1 VANPPA
7 RRIAPAAPPQRRRQ
21 RGEGRSATAPGGDDD
36 FDALYGGAGNTGN
49 AAAYDPW
56 EPFNRKVHTFNNA
69 VDRGVARPLATAYTH
84 VVPRF
89 ARTGVSNF
97 FSNLRAPVTIT
108 NQLLQGRGADA
119 WDSLGRF
126 LMNSTLGIGGLFDP
140 ASKAMVPRRNE
151 DFGQTLGAWGWRR
164 SRYVELPFFG
174 PRTVRDVFG
183 LAGDIPLSPI
193 RRIEEDKIRIGLQ
206 GLQLV
211 DTRAQLL
218 AIDDC
223 ATPPWTSTRW
233 CAMRG
238 CSAATTRSR
247 TICAASAT
255 AATTMPIRR
264 SRSMRC
270 RCRSGPTESCQRRM
284 KNPASAGFS
293 LAVGANPWLGRPGS
307 GRQRGLDGLAQARV
321 VGGHV
326 RGEAGDDLAVAAD
339 QELLEV
345 PQHRR
350 RRWIGI
356 SLLARRSRS
365 GPSPIDCGC
374 AAVSCWYSGWVS
386 SPATL
391 ILENIG
397 KLTS

>member
-1 VANPPA
+1 MNVVRTFPLIVLAVALTACAGKPA
-7 RRIAPAAPPQRRRQ
+7 RSDAPAASTVVPASTIAEASAPTADAATVDAAPAAAVVAAPAPATPPSAPA
-21 RGEGRSATAPGGDDD
+21 RSADTDAAKAAAATAPGGDDD
-36 FDALYGGAGNTGN
+36 FDALYGGAGNTGS

-69 VDRGVARPLATAYTH
+69 VDRGIARPLATAYTH

-218 AIDDC
+218 AIDNLRD
-223 ATPPWTSTRW
+223 
-233 CAMRG
+233 
-238 CSAATTRSR
+238 
-247 TICAASAT
+247 T
-255 AATTMPIRR
+255 AVDEYSLVRDAWM
-264 SRSMRC
+264 
-270 RCRSGPTESCQRRM
+270 QRRNYQIENDLRS
-284 KNPASAGFS
+284 KRDRGHDD
-293 LAVGANPWLGRPGS
+293 AN
-307 GRQRGLDGLAQARV
+307 
-321 VGGHV
+321 
-326 RGEAGDDLAVAAD
+326 
-339 QELLEV
+339 
-345 PQHRR
+345 
-350 RRWIGI
+350 
-356 SLLARRSRS
+356 
-365 GPSPIDCGC
+365 SPIPVD
-374 AAVSCWYSGWVS
+374 AMPMPNWS
-386 SPATL
+386 
-391 ILENIG
+391 N
-397 KLTS
+397 

>member
-1 VANPPA
+1 MNVVRTFPLIVLATALTACAGKPA
-7 RRIAPAAPPQRRRQ
+7 HSDAPAASTVVPASTIAEASAPTADTATVDAAPATAVVAAPAPATPPSAPA
-21 RGEGRSATAPGGDDD
+21 RSADTDAARAAAATAPGGDDD
-36 FDALYGGAGNTGN
+36 FDALYGGAGNTGS

-69 VDRGVARPLATAYTH
+69 VDRGIARPLATAYTH

-206 GLQLV
+206 GMQLV

-218 AIDDC
+218 AIDDL
-223 ATPPWTSTRW
+223 RD
-233 CAMRG
+233 
-238 CSAATTRSR
+238 
-247 TICAASAT
+247 T
-255 AATTMPIRR
+255 AVDEYSLVRDAWM
-264 SRSMRC
+264 
-270 RCRSGPTESCQRRM
+270 QRRNYQIENDLRS
-284 KNPASAGFS
+284 KRDRGHDD
-293 LAVGANPWLGRPGS
+293 AN
-307 GRQRGLDGLAQARV
+307 
-321 VGGHV
+321 
-326 RGEAGDDLAVAAD
+326 
-339 QELLEV
+339 
-345 PQHRR
+345 
-350 RRWIGI
+350 
-356 SLLARRSRS
+356 
-365 GPSPIDCGC
+365 SPIPVD
-374 AAVSCWYSGWVS
+374 AMPMPQW
-386 SPATL
+386 TH
-391 ILENIG
+391 
-397 KLTS
+397 

>member
-1 VANPPA
+1 MNVVRTFPLIVLATALTACAGKPA
-7 RRIAPAAPPQRRRQ
+7 RSDAPAASTVVPASTIAEASAATADTATVDAAPATAVVAAPAPATPPSAPA
-21 RGEGRSATAPGGDDD
+21 RSADTDAARAAAATAPGGDDD
-36 FDALYGGAGNTGN
+36 FDALYGGAGNTGS

-69 VDRGVARPLATAYTH
+69 VDRGIARPLATAYTH

-218 AIDDC
+218 AIDDL
-223 ATPPWTSTRW
+223 RD
-233 CAMRG
+233 
-238 CSAATTRSR
+238 
-247 TICAASAT
+247 T
-255 AATTMPIRR
+255 AVDEYSLVRDAWM
-264 SRSMRC
+264 
-270 RCRSGPTESCQRRM
+270 QRRNYQIENDLRS
-284 KNPASAGFS
+284 KRDRGHDD
-293 LAVGANPWLGRPGS
+293 AN
-307 GRQRGLDGLAQARV
+307 
-321 VGGHV
+321 
-326 RGEAGDDLAVAAD
+326 
-339 QELLEV
+339 
-345 PQHRR
+345 
-350 RRWIGI
+350 
-356 SLLARRSRS
+356 
-365 GPSPIDCGC
+365 SPIPVD
-374 AAVSCWYSGWVS
+374 AMPMPQW
-386 SPATL
+386 TH
-391 ILENIG
+391 
-397 KLTS
+397 

>member
-1 VANPPA
+1 MNVVRTFPLILLATLTACAGKPA
-7 RRIAPAAPPQRRRQ
+7 RSDAPVASTVVAASTVAEAPAATADTGGADATPAAAAATPPAPSAPSPAASAH
-21 RGEGRSATAPGGDDD
+21 GAETSAAKTATATAAGGEDD
-36 FDALYGGAGNTGN
+36 FDALYGGTGTTSS

-183 LAGDIPLSPI
+183 LAGDIPLSPM

-218 AIDDC
+218 AIDDL
-223 ATPPWTSTRW
+223 RD
-233 CAMRG
+233 
-238 CSAATTRSR
+238 
-247 TICAASAT
+247 T
-255 AATTMPIRR
+255 AVDEYALVRDAWM
-264 SRSMRC
+264 
-270 RCRSGPTESCQRRM
+270 QRRNYQIENDLRS
-284 KNPASAGFS
+284 KRDRGHDA
-293 LAVGANPWLGRPGS
+293 AN
-307 GRQRGLDGLAQARV
+307 
-321 VGGHV
+321 
-326 RGEAGDDLAVAAD
+326 
-339 QELLEV
+339 
-345 PQHRR
+345 
-350 RRWIGI
+350 
-356 SLLARRSRS
+356 
-365 GPSPIDCGC
+365 SPIPVD
-374 AAVSCWYSGWVS
+374 AMPMPQW
-386 SPATL
+386 TH
-391 ILENIG
+391 
-397 KLTS
+397 

>member
-1 VANPPA
+1 MPAKPARSDAPVASTVVAASTVAEAPVATADTGGADATPVAAAATPPA
-7 RRIAPAAPPQRRRQ
+7 PSAPSPAASAH
-21 RGEGRSATAPGGDDD
+21 GAETSAAKTATATAAGGDDD
-36 FDALYGGAGNTGN
+36 FDALYGGTGTTSS

-89 ARTGVSNF
+89 ARTGISNF

-193 RRIEEDKIRIGLQ
+193 RRVEEDKIRIGLQ

-218 AIDDC
+218 AIDDL
-223 ATPPWTSTRW
+223 RD
-233 CAMRG
+233 
-238 CSAATTRSR
+238 
-247 TICAASAT
+247 T
-255 AATTMPIRR
+255 AVDEYALVRDAWM
-264 SRSMRC
+264 
-270 RCRSGPTESCQRRM
+270 QRRNYQIENDLRS
-284 KNPASAGFS
+284 KRDRGHDD
-293 LAVGANPWLGRPGS
+293 AN
-307 GRQRGLDGLAQARV
+307 
-321 VGGHV
+321 
-326 RGEAGDDLAVAAD
+326 
-339 QELLEV
+339 
-345 PQHRR
+345 
-350 RRWIGI
+350 
-356 SLLARRSRS
+356 
-365 GPSPIDCGC
+365 SPIPVD
-374 AAVSCWYSGWVS
+374 AMPMPQW
-386 SPATL
+386 TH
-391 ILENIG
+391 
-397 KLTS
+397 

>member
-1 VANPPA
+1 MNVVRTFPLIVLATALTACAGKPA
-7 RRIAPAAPPQRRRQ
+7 RSDAPAASTVVPASTIAEASAPTADAATVDAAPAAAVVAAAAPATPPSAPA
-21 RGEGRSATAPGGDDD
+21 RSADTDAARAAAATAPGGDDD
-36 FDALYGGAGNTGN
+36 FDALYGGAGNTGS

-69 VDRGVARPLATAYTH
+69 VDRGIARPLATAYTH

-218 AIDDC
+218 AIDNLRD
-223 ATPPWTSTRW
+223 
-233 CAMRG
+233 
-238 CSAATTRSR
+238 
-247 TICAASAT
+247 T
-255 AATTMPIRR
+255 AVDEYSLVRDAWM
-264 SRSMRC
+264 
-270 RCRSGPTESCQRRM
+270 QRRNYQIENDLRS
-284 KNPASAGFS
+284 KRDRGHDD
-293 LAVGANPWLGRPGS
+293 AN
-307 GRQRGLDGLAQARV
+307 
-321 VGGHV
+321 
-326 RGEAGDDLAVAAD
+326 
-339 QELLEV
+339 
-345 PQHRR
+345 
-350 RRWIGI
+350 
-356 SLLARRSRS
+356 
-365 GPSPIDCGC
+365 SPIPVD
-374 AAVSCWYSGWVS
+374 AMPMPNWS
-386 SPATL
+386 
-391 ILENIG
+391 N
-397 KLTS
+397 

>member
-1 VANPPA
+1 MNVVRTFPLIVLATALTACAGKPA
-7 RRIAPAAPPQRRRQ
+7 RSDAPAASTVVPASTITEASAATADTATVDAAPATAVVAAPAPATPPSAPA
-21 RGEGRSATAPGGDDD
+21 RSADTDAARAAAATAPGGDDD
-36 FDALYGGAGNTGN
+36 FDALYGGAGNTGS

-69 VDRGVARPLATAYTH
+69 VDRGIARPLATAYTH

-206 GLQLV
+206 GMQLV

-218 AIDDC
+218 AIDDL
-223 ATPPWTSTRW
+223 RD
-233 CAMRG
+233 
-238 CSAATTRSR
+238 
-247 TICAASAT
+247 T
-255 AATTMPIRR
+255 AVDEYSLVRDAWM
-264 SRSMRC
+264 
-270 RCRSGPTESCQRRM
+270 QRRNYQIENDLRS
-284 KNPASAGFS
+284 KRERGHDD
-293 LAVGANPWLGRPGS
+293 AN
-307 GRQRGLDGLAQARV
+307 
-321 VGGHV
+321 
-326 RGEAGDDLAVAAD
+326 
-339 QELLEV
+339 
-345 PQHRR
+345 
-350 RRWIGI
+350 
-356 SLLARRSRS
+356 
-365 GPSPIDCGC
+365 SPIPVD
-374 AAVSCWYSGWVS
+374 AMPMPQW
-386 SPATL
+386 TH
-391 ILENIG
+391 
-397 KLTS
+397 

>member
-1 VANPPA
+1 MNVVRTFPLILLATALTACAGKPARSDAPVASTVVAASTVAEAPVATADTGGADATPVAAEATPPA
-7 RRIAPAAPPQRRRQ
+7 PSAPSPAASAH
-21 RGEGRSATAPGGDDD
+21 GAETSAAKTATATAAGGDDD
-36 FDALYGGAGNTGN
+36 FDALYGGTGTTSS

-89 ARTGVSNF
+89 ARTGISNF

-193 RRIEEDKIRIGLQ
+193 RRVEEDKIRIGLQ

-218 AIDDC
+218 AIDDL
-223 ATPPWTSTRW
+223 RD
-233 CAMRG
+233 
-238 CSAATTRSR
+238 
-247 TICAASAT
+247 T
-255 AATTMPIRR
+255 AVDEYALVRDAWM
-264 SRSMRC
+264 
-270 RCRSGPTESCQRRM
+270 QRRNYQIENDLRS
-284 KNPASAGFS
+284 KRDRGHDD
-293 LAVGANPWLGRPGS
+293 AN
-307 GRQRGLDGLAQARV
+307 
-321 VGGHV
+321 
-326 RGEAGDDLAVAAD
+326 
-339 QELLEV
+339 
-345 PQHRR
+345 
-350 RRWIGI
+350 
-356 SLLARRSRS
+356 
-365 GPSPIDCGC
+365 SPIPVD
-374 AAVSCWYSGWVS
+374 AMPMPQW
-386 SPATL
+386 TH
-391 ILENIG
+391 
-397 KLTS
+397 

>member
-1 VANPPA
+1 MNVIRALPLIVLATALTACAGKPA
-7 RRIAPAAPPQRRRQ
+7 RSDAPAASTVVAAGAPAEAAPADTGVTEVAPVDSPPIATAAAPPPPAT
-21 RGEGRSATAPGGDDD
+21 SADADAAKTAAATAPGGDDD
-36 FDALYGGAGNTGN
+36 FDALYGGTGNTGS

-56 EPFNRKVHTFNNA
+56 EPFNRKVHKFNNA
-69 VDRGVARPLATAYTH
+69 VDRGIARPLATAYTH

-193 RRIEEDKIRIGLQ
+193 RRIEEDKVRIGLQ

-218 AIDDC
+218 AIDDL
-223 ATPPWTSTRW
+223 RD
-233 CAMRG
+233 
-238 CSAATTRSR
+238 
-247 TICAASAT
+247 T
-255 AATTMPIRR
+255 AVDEYSLVRDAWM
-264 SRSMRC
+264 
-270 RCRSGPTESCQRRM
+270 QRRNYQIENDLRS
-284 KNPASAGFS
+284 KRDRGHDD
-293 LAVGANPWLGRPGS
+293 AN
-307 GRQRGLDGLAQARV
+307 
-321 VGGHV
+321 
-326 RGEAGDDLAVAAD
+326 
-339 QELLEV
+339 
-345 PQHRR
+345 
-350 RRWIGI
+350 
-356 SLLARRSRS
+356 
-365 GPSPIDCGC
+365 SPIPVD
-374 AAVSCWYSGWVS
+374 AMPMPNWS
-386 SPATL
+386 
-391 ILENIG
+391 N
-397 KLTS
+397 

>member
-1 VANPPA
+1 MNVVRTFPLILLATALTACAGKPARSDAPVASTVVAPGPAVEAPAATADTGVVGTAPVASVANPA
-7 RRIAPAAPPQRRRQ
+7 TPAAAAPTAAPQGAEASPPKTAAS
-21 RGEGRSATAPGGDDD
+21 SAASDDD
-36 FDALYGGAGNTGN
+36 FDALYGGTGNTGS

-56 EPFNRKVHTFNNA
+56 EPFNRKVHKFNNA

-193 RRIEEDKIRIGLQ
+193 RRIEEDKVRIGLQ

-218 AIDDC
+218 AIDDL
-223 ATPPWTSTRW
+223 RD
-233 CAMRG
+233 
-238 CSAATTRSR
+238 
-247 TICAASAT
+247 T
-255 AATTMPIRR
+255 AVDEYSLVRDAWM
-264 SRSMRC
+264 
-270 RCRSGPTESCQRRM
+270 QRRNYQIENDLRS
-284 KNPASAGFS
+284 KRDRGHDD
-293 LAVGANPWLGRPGS
+293 AN
-307 GRQRGLDGLAQARV
+307 
-321 VGGHV
+321 
-326 RGEAGDDLAVAAD
+326 
-339 QELLEV
+339 
-345 PQHRR
+345 
-350 RRWIGI
+350 
-356 SLLARRSRS
+356 
-365 GPSPIDCGC
+365 SPIPVD
-374 AAVSCWYSGWVS
+374 AMPMPNWS
-386 SPATL
+386 
-391 ILENIG
+391 N
-397 KLTS
+397 

>member
-1 VANPPA
+1 MNVVRTFPLILLATALTACAGKPA
-7 RRIAPAAPPQRRRQ
+7 RSDAPVASTVVAASTVAEAPAATADTGGADAAPVAAEATPPAPSAPSPAASAH
-21 RGEGRSATAPGGDDD
+21 GAETSAAKTATATATGGDDD
-36 FDALYGGAGNTGN
+36 FDALYGGTGTTSS

-89 ARTGVSNF
+89 ARTGISNF

-193 RRIEEDKIRIGLQ
+193 RRVEEDKIRIGLQ

-218 AIDDC
+218 AIDDL
-223 ATPPWTSTRW
+223 RD
-233 CAMRG
+233 
-238 CSAATTRSR
+238 
-247 TICAASAT
+247 T
-255 AATTMPIRR
+255 AVDEYALVRDAWM
-264 SRSMRC
+264 
-270 RCRSGPTESCQRRM
+270 QRRNYQIENDLRS
-284 KNPASAGFS
+284 KRDRGHDD
-293 LAVGANPWLGRPGS
+293 AN
-307 GRQRGLDGLAQARV
+307 
-321 VGGHV
+321 
-326 RGEAGDDLAVAAD
+326 
-339 QELLEV
+339 
-345 PQHRR
+345 
-350 RRWIGI
+350 
-356 SLLARRSRS
+356 
-365 GPSPIDCGC
+365 SPIPVD
-374 AAVSCWYSGWVS
+374 AMPMPQW
-386 SPATL
+386 TH
-391 ILENIG
+391 
-397 KLTS
+397 